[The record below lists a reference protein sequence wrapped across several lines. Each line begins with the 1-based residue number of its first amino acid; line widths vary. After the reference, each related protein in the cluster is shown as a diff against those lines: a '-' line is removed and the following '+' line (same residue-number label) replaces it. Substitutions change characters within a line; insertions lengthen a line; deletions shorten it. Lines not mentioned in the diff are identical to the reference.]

1 MSLQE
6 KFEKLQNDFT
16 NLDPENIGAW
26 PLPVKVACW
35 LLAMAAVVVLSY
47 QFVLKD
53 QQAKLATEA
62 QKEVSLR
69 SEFEQK
75 VQDAANL
82 DAYRAQ
88 MKEMG
93 DSFCALILQLPKDTE
108 VPGLLDDISN
118 NGQQSGLNFEAIDLQ
133 QEKKADFYVELPISI
148 KVKGGY
154 HDFGAFVSGVAGLP
168 RIVTLHDF
176 VIIPAADDNK
186 KTAPSGDKE
195 KPAKDDQAR
204 NSEELAM
211 VIMAK
216 TYRYKSA
223 EDTEKD
229 AAKESAKANSK
240 DKKQPDKKAADSKK
254 GKEGG
259 K

>member
-6 KFEKLQNDFT
+6 KIEKLQSDFS
-16 NLDPENIGAW
+16 NLDPDNIGSW

-35 LLAMAAVVVLSY
+35 LLAMVAVVVLSY
-47 QFVLKD
+47 QLVLKE
-53 QQAKLATEA
+53 QQAGLDLET
-62 QKEVSLR
+62 QKELKLR
-69 SEFEQK
+69 TEFEQK

-88 MKEMG
+88 MKEMS
-93 DSFCALILQLPKDTE
+93 DSFSALLLQLPKDTE

-118 NGQQSGLNFEAIDLQ
+118 IGQQSGLNFEAIDLQ
-133 QEKKADFYVELPISI
+133 QEKKADFYVELPISV

-176 VIIPAADDNK
+176 VIVPTSSVDKKGAPAA
-186 KTAPSGDKE
+186 TRGDE
-195 KPAKDDQAR
+195 AR

-211 VIMAK
+211 EIMAR
-216 TYRYKSA
+216 TYRYKSDDDA
-223 EDTEKD
+223 EKD
-229 AAKESAKANSK
+229 KPSVKSN
-240 DKKQPDKKAADSKK
+240 KQPDKSVDASKK
-254 GKEGG
+254 GKDGG

>member
-6 KFEKLQNDFT
+6 KFEKLQSDFS
-16 NLDPENIGAW
+16 NLDPDNMGAW
-26 PLPVKVACW
+26 PRPVKVVCW
-35 LLAMAAVVVLSY
+35 LLAMVAVIALSY
-47 QFVLKD
+47 QLVLRD
-53 QQAKLATEA
+53 QQAVLDGAI
-62 QKEVSLR
+62 QKEATLR
-69 SEFEQK
+69 TEFEQK
-75 VQDAANL
+75 VQEAANL

-88 MKEMG
+88 MKEMT
-93 DSFCALILQLPKDTE
+93 DSFSALLLQLPKDTE

-133 QEKKADFYVELPISI
+133 PEKKSDFYIELPISI

-176 VIIPAADDNK
+176 TIVPADAQSGAQ
-186 KTAPSGDKE
+186 KTGAQKTKE
-195 KPAKDDQAR
+195 EDRAR
-204 NSEELAM
+204 GSEELSM
-211 VIMAK
+211 TILAK

-223 EDTEKD
+223 EDAEKD
-229 AAKESAKANSK
+229 QQK
-240 DKKQPDKKAADSKK
+240 DQQKGAVK
-254 GKEGG
+254 GKGGG